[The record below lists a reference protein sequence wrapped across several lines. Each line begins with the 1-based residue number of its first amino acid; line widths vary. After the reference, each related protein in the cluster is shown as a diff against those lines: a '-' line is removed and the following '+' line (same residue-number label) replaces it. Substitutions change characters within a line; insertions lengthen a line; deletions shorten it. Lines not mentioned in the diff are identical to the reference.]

1 MDWGIIATVI
11 GGVIAALF
19 TWRGVRDKNKTDTR
33 AAELDKLLA
42 GLGSEIDRLK
52 ADVESLKTVLAAT
65 TTERDTLRTERDTLR
80 GVIRDQA
87 ELLDDWRAI
96 GDWITG
102 GAEPP
107 IPTLS
112 WRILQERADHER
124 TLARQ
129 RTTPTTSQED

>member
-1 MDWGIIATVI
+1 MDWGIIATFI

-42 GLGSEIDRLK
+42 GMSSEIGRLK

-65 TTERDTLRTERDTLR
+65 TNERDTLRTERDTLR

-87 ELLDDWRAI
+87 DLLDDWRAI
-96 GDWITG
+96 GDWING
-102 GAEPP
+102 GAKPP

-124 TLARQ
+124 ALDRQ
-129 RTTPTTSQED
+129 RTNQKETP

>member
-11 GGVIAALF
+11 GGVIATLF
-19 TWRGVRDKNKTDTR
+19 TWRGVRDKNKTDSR
-33 AAELDKLLA
+33 AVELNLA
-42 GLGSEIDRLK
+42 ITEMRQQIAGLK
-52 ADVESLKTVLAAT
+52 ADVADLKTALAAT

-80 GVIRDQA
+80 GVVRDQA

-102 GAEPP
+102 GAQPP

-112 WRILQERADHER
+112 WRILQERANHER
-124 TLARQ
+124 TLDRQ
-129 RTTPTTSQED
+129 RDNQKETP

>member
-1 MDWGIIATVI
+1 MDWGVIATVI

-19 TWRGVRDKNKTDTR
+19 TWRGIRDKNKTDTR

-42 GLGSEIDRLK
+42 GMSSEIGRLK

-65 TTERDTLRTERDTLR
+65 TTERDTLRTERDELR

-96 GDWITG
+96 GDWING
-102 GAEPP
+102 GAQPP

-124 TLARQ
+124 TLDRQ
-129 RTTPTTSQED
+129 RTNQKETP

>member
-19 TWRGVRDKNKTDTR
+19 TWRGVRDKNKTDIR

-42 GLGSEIDRLK
+42 GMSSEIGRLK

-65 TTERDTLRTERDTLR
+65 TTERDTLRTERDELR
-80 GVIRDQA
+80 GVVRDQA

-102 GAEPP
+102 GAKPP

-112 WRILQERADHER
+112 WRILQEQADHER
-124 TLARQ
+124 TLERQ
-129 RTTPTTSQED
+129 RTNQKETP

>member
-11 GGVIAALF
+11 GGVIATLF

-42 GLGSEIDRLK
+42 GMSSEIGRLK
-52 ADVESLKTVLAAT
+52 ADVAALKTVLAAT
-65 TTERDTLRTERDTLR
+65 TNERDTLRTERDTRR
-80 GVIRDQA
+80 GVVRDQA

-96 GDWITG
+96 GDWING

-107 IPTLS
+107 IPPLS

-124 TLARQ
+124 ALERQ
-129 RTTPTTSQED
+129 RTNQKETP

>member
-11 GGVIAALF
+11 GGVIASIYA
-19 TWRGVRDKNKTDTR
+19 WRGVRDKNKTDTR
-33 AAELDKLLA
+33 AAELDKLLK
-42 GLGSEIDRLK
+42 GMGDEIGRLK
-52 ADVESLKTVLAAT
+52 TDVESLKTLLAAT
-65 TTERDTLRTERDTLR
+65 TTERDTLRTERDELR
-80 GVIRDQA
+80 GVVRDQE

-96 GDWITG
+96 GDWIRS

-124 TLARQ
+124 ALERQ
-129 RTTPTTSQED
+129 RTNQKETP

>member
-11 GGVIAALF
+11 GGVIATLF

-42 GLGSEIDRLK
+42 GMSSEIGRLN

-65 TTERDTLRTERDTLR
+65 TNERDTLRTERDTLR

-96 GDWITG
+96 GDWING
-102 GAEPP
+102 GAQPP

-124 TLARQ
+124 TLDRQ
-129 RTTPTTSQED
+129 RTNQKETP

>member
-11 GGVIAALF
+11 GGVIATLF
-19 TWRGVRDKNKTDTR
+19 TWRGIRDKNKTDTR

-42 GLGSEIDRLK
+42 GMSSEIGRLK

-65 TTERDTLRTERDTLR
+65 TNERDTLRTERDTLR
-80 GVIRDQA
+80 GVVRDQA

-96 GDWITG
+96 GDWIKG

-124 TLARQ
+124 TLDRQ
-129 RTTPTTSQED
+129 RTNQKETP

>member
-11 GGVIAALF
+11 GGVIATLF

-80 GVIRDQA
+80 GVVRDQE

-96 GDWITG
+96 GDWING
-102 GAEPP
+102 GAQPP

-124 TLARQ
+124 ALDRQ
-129 RTTPTTSQED
+129 RTNQKETP

>member
-1 MDWGIIATVI
+1 MDWGVIATVI

-33 AAELDKLLA
+33 AAELDKLLK
-42 GLGSEIDRLK
+42 GMGDEIGRLK
-52 ADVESLKTVLAAT
+52 TDVESLKTLLAAT

-80 GVIRDQA
+80 GVVRDQA

-102 GAEPP
+102 GAKPP

-112 WRILQERADHER
+112 WRILQEQADHER
-124 TLARQ
+124 ALERQ
-129 RTTPTTSQED
+129 RTNQKETP

>member
-11 GGVIAALF
+11 GGVIATLF

-33 AAELDKLLA
+33 AAELDKLLK
-42 GLGSEIDRLK
+42 GMGDEISRLK

-65 TTERDTLRTERDTLR
+65 TNERDTLRTERDTLR
-80 GVIRDQA
+80 GVVRDQA

-96 GDWITG
+96 GDWING
-102 GAEPP
+102 GAQPP
-107 IPTLS
+107 IPALS

-124 TLARQ
+124 TLERQ
-129 RTTPTTSQED
+129 RTNQKETP

>member
-11 GGVIAALF
+11 GGIIASIYA
-19 TWRGVRDKNKTDTR
+19 WRGVRDKNKTDTR

-42 GLGSEIDRLK
+42 GMSSEIGRLK

-65 TTERDTLRTERDTLR
+65 TNERDTLRTERDTLR
-80 GVIRDQA
+80 GVVRDQA

-96 GDWITG
+96 GDWINS
-102 GAEPP
+102 GAQPP

-124 TLARQ
+124 ALERQ
-129 RTTPTTSQED
+129 RTNQKETP

>member
-42 GLGSEIDRLK
+42 GMSSEIGRLK

-80 GVIRDQA
+80 GVVRDQA

-124 TLARQ
+124 ALARQ
-129 RTTPTTSQED
+129 RTTPTESQED

>member
-11 GGVIAALF
+11 GGVIATLF

-42 GLGSEIDRLK
+42 GMGDEIKRLK

-65 TTERDTLRTERDTLR
+65 ATERDTLR
-80 GVIRDQA
+80 GVVRDQA

-96 GDWITG
+96 GDWING

-124 TLARQ
+124 ALDRQ
-129 RTTPTTSQED
+129 RTNQKETP

>member
-11 GGVIAALF
+11 GGVIATLF
-19 TWRGVRDKNKTDTR
+19 TWRGVRDKNKTDSR
-33 AAELDKLLA
+33 AVELNLA
-42 GLGSEIDRLK
+42 ITEMRQQIAGLK
-52 ADVESLKTVLAAT
+52 ADVADLKTALAAT
-65 TTERDTLRTERDTLR
+65 ATERDTLRTERDTLR
-80 GVIRDQA
+80 GVVRDQA

-96 GDWITG
+96 GDWING

-124 TLARQ
+124 ALERQ
-129 RTTPTTSQED
+129 RTNQKETP

>member
-19 TWRGVRDKNKTDTR
+19 TWRGVRDKNETDTR
-33 AAELDKLLA
+33 AAELDKLLD
-42 GLGSEIDRLK
+42 GMSSQIKELK

-80 GVIRDQA
+80 GVVRDQA

-96 GDWITG
+96 GDWING
-102 GAEPP
+102 GAQPP
-107 IPTLS
+107 SPTLS

-124 TLARQ
+124 TLERQ
-129 RTTPTTSQED
+129 RTNQKETP

>member
-42 GLGSEIDRLK
+42 GMSSEIGRLK

-65 TTERDTLRTERDTLR
+65 TNERDTLRTERDELR

-96 GDWITG
+96 GDWING
-102 GAEPP
+102 GAQPP

-124 TLARQ
+124 TLERQ
-129 RTTPTTSQED
+129 RTNQKETP

>member
-42 GLGSEIDRLK
+42 GMSSEIGRLK

-65 TTERDTLRTERDTLR
+65 TNERDTLRTERDTLR
-80 GVIRDQA
+80 GVVRDQA

-96 GDWITG
+96 GDWING
-102 GAEPP
+102 GAQPP

-124 TLARQ
+124 ALKRQ
-129 RTTPTTSQED
+129 RTNQKETP

>member
-42 GLGSEIDRLK
+42 GMSSEIGRLK

-65 TTERDTLRTERDTLR
+65 TNERDTLRTERDTLR
-80 GVIRDQA
+80 GVVRDQA

-96 GDWITG
+96 GDWING
-102 GAEPP
+102 GAQPP

-124 TLARQ
+124 TLERQ
-129 RTTPTTSQED
+129 RTNQKETP

>member
-11 GGVIAALF
+11 GGVIATLF

-42 GLGSEIDRLK
+42 GMSSEIGRLK

-65 TTERDTLRTERDTLR
+65 TNERDTLRTERDELR
-80 GVIRDQA
+80 GVVRDQA

-96 GDWITG
+96 GDWING

-124 TLARQ
+124 TLERQ
-129 RTTPTTSQED
+129 RTNQKETP

>member
-11 GGVIAALF
+11 GGVIATLF

-42 GLGSEIDRLK
+42 GMSSEIGRLK

-65 TTERDTLRTERDTLR
+65 TNERDTLRTERDTLR
-80 GVIRDQA
+80 GVVRDQA

-96 GDWITG
+96 GDWING
-102 GAEPP
+102 GAKPP

-112 WRILQERADHER
+112 WRILQEQADHER
-124 TLARQ
+124 TLERQ
-129 RTTPTTSQED
+129 RAQQKETDS

>member
-42 GLGSEIDRLK
+42 GMSSEIGRLK

-65 TTERDTLRTERDTLR
+65 TNERDTLRTERDTLR
-80 GVIRDQA
+80 GVVRDQA

-96 GDWITG
+96 GDWING
-102 GAEPP
+102 GAQPP

-112 WRILQERADHER
+112 WRILQERANHER
-124 TLARQ
+124 TLERQ
-129 RTTPTTSQED
+129 RTNQKETP

>member
-11 GGVIAALF
+11 GGVIATLF
-19 TWRGVRDKNKTDTR
+19 TWRGVRDKNKTDSR
-33 AAELDKLLA
+33 AVELNLA
-42 GLGSEIDRLK
+42 ITEMRQQIAGLK
-52 ADVESLKTVLAAT
+52 ADVADLKTALAAT

-96 GDWITG
+96 GDWING
-102 GAEPP
+102 GAQPP

-124 TLARQ
+124 ALERQ
-129 RTTPTTSQED
+129 RTNQKETP

>member
-1 MDWGIIATVI
+1 MDWGIIATFV
-11 GGVIAALF
+11 GGIIATLF
-19 TWRGVRDKNKTDTR
+19 TWRGIRDKNKTDTR
-33 AAELDKLLA
+33 AAELDKLLK
-42 GLGSEIDRLK
+42 GMGDEISRLK

-65 TTERDTLRTERDTLR
+65 ATERDTLRTERDELR
-80 GVIRDQA
+80 GVVRDQA

-96 GDWITG
+96 GDWIKG

-124 TLARQ
+124 ALERQ
-129 RTTPTTSQED
+129 RTNQKDTP

>member
-1 MDWGIIATVI
+1 MDWGIIATFI

-33 AAELDKLLA
+33 AAELDKLLE
-42 GLGSEIDRLK
+42 GMSSQIKELK

-65 TTERDTLRTERDTLR
+65 ATERDTLR

-96 GDWITG
+96 GDWING

-124 TLARQ
+124 ALERQ
-129 RTTPTTSQED
+129 RTNQKETP

>member
-11 GGVIAALF
+11 GGVIATLF

-42 GLGSEIDRLK
+42 GMSSEIGRLK

-65 TTERDTLRTERDTLR
+65 TNERDTLRTERDTLR
-80 GVIRDQA
+80 GVVRDQA

-96 GDWITG
+96 GDWIKG

-124 TLARQ
+124 TLDRQ
-129 RTTPTTSQED
+129 RTNQKETP

>member
-1 MDWGIIATVI
+1 MDWGTIATVI
-11 GGVIAALF
+11 GGIIAALF

-33 AAELDKLLA
+33 AAELDKLLK
-42 GLGSEIDRLK
+42 GMGDEISRLK

-80 GVIRDQA
+80 GVVRDQA

-124 TLARQ
+124 ALARQ
-129 RTTPTTSQED
+129 RTTESQED

>member
-42 GLGSEIDRLK
+42 GMSSEIGRLK

-65 TTERDTLRTERDTLR
+65 TNERDTLRTERDTLR

-96 GDWITG
+96 GDWING
-102 GAEPP
+102 GAQPP

-124 TLARQ
+124 TLERQ
-129 RTTPTTSQED
+129 RTNQKET

>member
-42 GLGSEIDRLK
+42 GMSSEIGRLK

-65 TTERDTLRTERDTLR
+65 TNERDTLRTERDTLR

-96 GDWITG
+96 GDWING
-102 GAEPP
+102 GAQPP

-124 TLARQ
+124 TLERQ
-129 RTTPTTSQED
+129 HTNQKET

>member
-42 GLGSEIDRLK
+42 GMSSEIGRLK

-65 TTERDTLRTERDTLR
+65 TTERDTLRTERDELR
-80 GVIRDQA
+80 GVVRDQE

-124 TLARQ
+124 ALARQ
-129 RTTPTTSQED
+129 RTTTTESQED

>member
-11 GGVIAALF
+11 GGVIATLF

-42 GLGSEIDRLK
+42 GMSSEIGRLK

-65 TTERDTLRTERDTLR
+65 TNERDTLRTERDTLR

-96 GDWITG
+96 GDWIDG
-102 GAEPP
+102 GAKPP

-124 TLARQ
+124 TLERQ
-129 RTTPTTSQED
+129 RTNQKETS